1 MRETVIN
8 QQESDAKSDLARL
21 SEAKRRLLQKYL
33 RGEPEKER
41 AERALICRRPP
52 GEPVPLSFAQQQI
65 WLHGQI
71 AGDVPFY
78 NESIV
83 VDRQGPLDVAVLE
96 RCLLEIIRR
105 HEIWRT
111 TFEATAG
118 EPIQIVHPDPRVFPL
133 PTTDLRKLP
142 EAEREAEAVRLATE
156 DAQRPFDLK
165 TGPLMRALLVRMDDE
180 RHRLY
185 MTVHQIISDAASA
198 YRVFLPEL
206 ATLYEAFVGGKPSP
220 LPELPVQ
227 YADFAYWQRKRWSDH
242 TGSEHMAYWRRQLTG
257 ELSPLQWPSDRP
269 RPPIETHR
277 GAIQRFT
284 LPADLV
290 ETLRR
295 LSQQE
300 SVSLYMTLLAGFV
313 ALLHRYTGQ
322 EDITVGST
330 TAGRKQAEVEPLLGC
345 FINPLALRIDLSGN
359 PMFRELL
366 SRVRG
371 VVLDALAHEDAPFPY
386 VVRELRHRPDPSR
399 NPLFQVILSQQPQM
413 PSIASGWDL
422 VTGEISNGGSK
433 LDLMVVLDDRRDSI
447 FGPITYNPDLFDDS
461 AITQMVGNWKTL
473 LTGAAAEPGERI
485 AELPVLTDAE
495 RNRIVVEWNERRVNY
510 PRDRCLHALIEAQ
523 AERTPEA
530 TAVLYE
536 EERLSYQEL
545 NARANQLAH
554 HLRKLGVGTEVLV
567 GICME
572 RSVMMMVALLG
583 ILKAGGAYVPLDP
596 AYPEERL
603 AFMIKDSGLQLLIT
617 HELFRSTLSG
627 QVEKLVRID
636 KDWPIISRE
645 SRENPATEIEPEN
658 LAYVIYTS
666 GSTGRPKGVQICH
679 RSLVNL
685 LTSMRARPGLTEE
698 DSLLA
703 VTTISFDIAALELY
717 LPLIVGARCVLA
729 SREASQDGQRL
740 WRMLDHYEITVM
752 QATPSTW
759 KLLLESGWPGKANLK
774 ILCGG
779 EAMPRE
785 LAEQLIL
792 RACSVWNMYGPTE
805 TTVWS
810 SFHHVTSSAGL
821 IPIGRPIANTQ
832 MYVLDH
838 NMQPV
843 PVGVVG
849 ELYIGGHG
857 LARGYRNRYDLNAEK
872 FIPNPFNCE
881 PGSRLYKTGDL
892 ARYRVDGNIECLWR
906 IDNQVKIRG
915 FRIELG
921 EIESVLR
928 EHPAIRDACVI
939 VREDRPDDPRLVAY
953 VVLAK
958 EEFSSLKDL
967 RNFVKEKLPS
977 YMVPIVVALERLPL
991 TENGKLDRRA
1001 LPAPDH
1007 VEVSDDQSFEGFREP
1022 IEELL
1027 ADIWTHV
1034 LKVERVSMYDNF
1046 FDLGGHSLLATQV
1059 VATLEKELGLRIKP
1073 NELAFQT
1080 LGQLAASCKE
1090 RLSCQ

>member
-1 MRETVIN
+1 MIH
-8 QQESDAKSDLARL
+8 QQESDAKPDPARL

-33 RGEPEKER
+33 RGGVEKEGP
-41 AERALICRRPP
+41 ERGLICPRTP

-65 WLHGQI
+65 WLHGQM

-78 NESIV
+78 NETMTV
-83 VDRQGPLDVAVLE
+83 HRQGLLDVAVLE
-96 RCLLEIIRR
+96 RCLLEVVRR

-111 TFEATAG
+111 TFEIIAG
-118 EPIQIVHPDPRVFPL
+118 EPFQIVHPAPRAFPL
-133 PTTDLRKLP
+133 PVMDLRKLP
-142 EAEREAEAVRLATE
+142 EAKREAEAVRLATE
-156 DAQRPFDLK
+156 DARRPFDLK
-165 TGPLMRALLVRMDDE
+165 TGPLLRALLIRTDDE
-180 RHRLY
+180 RYRLY
-185 MTVHQIISDAASA
+185 MTVHQIIFDAVTA

-206 ATLYEAFVGGKPSP
+206 ATLYQAFVVGKPSP
-220 LPELPVQ
+220 LPHLRIQ

-242 TGSEHMAYWRRQLTG
+242 TGSEHMAYWRRQLAG

-269 RPPIETHR
+269 RPPMETHR

-290 ETLRR
+290 RTLRG

-300 SVSLYMTLLAGFV
+300 GVSVYMALLAGLV
-313 ALLHRYTGQ
+313 ALLHRYTNQ
-322 EDITVGST
+322 EDITVGSL
-330 TAGRKQAEVEPLLGC
+330 TAGRKQAEVEPLLGY
-345 FINPLALRIDLSGN
+345 FVNPLALRIDLSGN
-359 PMFRELL
+359 PTFRELL

-371 VVLDALAHEDAPFPY
+371 VVLDALAHEDAPFPH
-386 VVRELRHRPDPSR
+386 VIRELQHRPDPSR

-413 PSIASGWDL
+413 PSMTPGWDL
-422 VTGEISNGGSK
+422 ATEEICNGGSK
-433 LDLMVVLDDRRDSI
+433 LDLMVVLDDRRDRI
-447 FGPITYNPDLFDDS
+447 FGPITYNPDLFDHS
-461 AITQMVGNWKTL
+461 TITRMVGNWRTL
-473 LTGAAAEPGERI
+473 LTGAAAEPGKHV
-485 AELPVLTDAE
+485 AELPILTDAE
-495 RNRIVVEWNERRVNY
+495 RNQIVAEWNNGQVDY
-510 PRDRCLHALIEAQ
+510 PRDRCVHGLIEAQ

-530 TAVLYE
+530 TAVLCE
-536 EERLSYQEL
+536 GERLTYQEL

-554 HLRKLGVGTEVLV
+554 HLRKLGVGAEVLV
-567 GICME
+567 GVCME

-596 AYPEERL
+596 TYPEERL

-617 HELFRSTLSG
+617 HEPFRKTLSE
-627 QVEKLVRID
+627 QVERLVHID
-636 KDWPIISRE
+636 KDWPIISQE
-645 SRENPATEIEPEN
+645 SRENQVTEIEPEN

-685 LTSMRARPGLTEE
+685 LTSMRVRPGLTEK

-729 SREASQDGQRL
+729 SREASQDGRQL
-740 WRMLDHYEITVM
+740 SRMFDRYEITAM

-759 KLLLESGWPGKANLK
+759 KLLLESGWQGKADLK

-785 LAEQLIL
+785 LAEQLIP
-792 RACSVWNMYGPTE
+792 RAHSVWNMYGPTE

-821 IPIGRPIANTQ
+821 IPIGHPIGNTQ
-832 MYVLDH
+832 MYVLDR

-843 PVGVVG
+843 PVGVIG
-849 ELYIGGHG
+849 ELYIGGDG
-857 LARGYRNRYDLNAEK
+857 LARGYRNRSELNAEK
-872 FIPNPFNCE
+872 FIPNPFDCE
-881 PGSRLYKTGDL
+881 PCSRLYKTGDL
-892 ARYRVDGNIECLWR
+892 ARYRMDGNIECLSR

-921 EIESVLR
+921 EVESVLR

-939 VREDRPDDPRLVAY
+939 VREDLPGDPRLVAY
-953 VVLAK
+953 VVPAK

-967 RNFVKEKLPS
+967 RNFVKEKLPG
-977 YMVPIVVALERLPL
+977 YMVPIVVPLERLPL
-991 TENGKLDRRA
+991 TANGKLDRHA
-1001 LPAPDH
+1001 LPPPDH
-1007 VEVSDDQSFEGFREP
+1007 VAVSDDQSFEGFREP

-1027 ADIWTHV
+1027 AGIWTHL
-1034 LKVERVSMYDNF
+1034 LKVERVSIYDNF

>member
-1 MRETVIN
+1 MHQR
-8 QQESDAKSDLARL
+8 ESDAEPDLAGL

-33 RGEPEKER
+33 RGESEKER
-41 AERALICRRPP
+41 GERALICPRPP

-78 NESIV
+78 NESIA
-83 VDRQGPLDVAVLE
+83 VDRQGLLDVGVLE

-111 TFEATAG
+111 TFEAAAG
-118 EPIQIVHPDPRVFPL
+118 EPIQIVRPAPRVFPL
-133 PTTDLRKLP
+133 PVTDLRKLP

-180 RHRLY
+180 RYRLY
-185 MTVHQIISDAASA
+185 MTAHQIISDAVSA

-206 ATLYEAFVGGKPSP
+206 ATLYEAFAAGKPSP
-220 LPELPVQ
+220 LPDLSIQ

-242 TGSEHMAYWRRQLTG
+242 TGSEHMAYWRRQLAG
-257 ELSPLQWPSDRP
+257 ELSPLQWPSNRP
-269 RPPIETHR
+269 RPSIETHR

-290 ETLRR
+290 RTLRR

-300 SVSLYMTLLAGFV
+300 GVSLYMTLLAGFAV
-313 ALLHRYTGQ
+313 LLHRYTGQ
-322 EDITVGST
+322 EDIIVGGT
-330 TAGRKQAEVEPLLGC
+330 TAGRKRAEVEPLLGC
-345 FINPLALRIDLSGN
+345 FMNPLALRIDLSGN
-359 PMFRELL
+359 PIFRELL

-371 VVLDALAHEDAPFPY
+371 VVLDALAHEDVPFPHI
-386 VVRELRHRPDPSR
+386 VRELRHRPDPSR

-422 VTGEISNGGSK
+422 VAGEISNGGSK
-433 LDLMVVLDDRRDSI
+433 LDLMVVLDDRRDRI
-447 FGPITYNPDLFDDS
+447 FGPVTYNPDLFDDS
-461 AITQMVGNWKTL
+461 AITRMVGNWKTL
-473 LTGAAAEPGERI
+473 LTGAAAEPGKHI

-495 RNRIVVEWNERRVNY
+495 QNQIVVEWNDTRVNY
-510 PRDRCLHALIEAQ
+510 PKYLCLPALFEAQ
-523 AERTPEA
+523 VERTPDA
-530 TAVLYE
+530 TAVVCE
-536 EERLSYQEL
+536 EERLSYREL

-554 HLRKLGVGTEVLV
+554 HLCKLGVGAEVLV

-572 RSVMMMVALLG
+572 RSVEMMVALLG

-603 AFMIKDSGLQLLIT
+603 AFMIKDSGLQVLIT
-617 HELFRSTLSG
+617 HEPFRSTLTD
-627 QVEKLVRID
+627 QVEKLVRMD
-636 KDWPIISRE
+636 KDWPAISQE
-645 SRENPATEIEPEN
+645 GRENPASEIEPEN

-666 GSTGRPKGVQICH
+666 GSTGRPKGVQIYH

-717 LPLIVGARCVLA
+717 LPLMVGARCVLA
-729 SREASQDGQRL
+729 SRESSGDGQRL
-740 WRMLDHYEITVM
+740 WSMLDDYEITVM

-759 KLLLESGWPGKANLK
+759 KLLLESGWPGKADLK

-785 LAEQLIL
+785 LAEQLIS

-810 SFHHVTSSAGL
+810 SLHRVTSSAGL
-821 IPIGRPIANTQ
+821 IPIGRPIGNTQ
-832 MYVLDH
+832 MYLLDR

-843 PVGVVG
+843 PVGVIG
-849 ELYIGGHG
+849 ELYIGGDG
-857 LARGYRNRYDLNAEK
+857 LARGYRNRPELNAEK
-872 FIPNPFNCE
+872 FIPNPFGCE
-881 PGSRLYKTGDL
+881 PGARLYKTGDV
-892 ARYRVDGNIECLWR
+892 ARCRADGNIECLWR
-906 IDNQVKIRG
+906 IDNQVKVRG

-928 EHPAIRDACVI
+928 EHPATRDVCVI
-939 VREDRPDDPRLVAY
+939 VREDRPGDPRLVAY
-953 VVLAK
+953 VVPAK
-958 EEFSSLKDL
+958 EQLFSVKDL
-967 RNFVKEKLPS
+967 LSFVKEKLPS
-977 YMVPIVVALERLPL
+977 YMIPILVALERFPL
-991 TENGKLDRRA
+991 TANGKLDRRA

-1007 VEVSDDQSFEGFREP
+1007 VELSDDQSSGGLREP

-1027 ADIWTHV
+1027 AGIWTDV
-1034 LKVERVSMYDNF
+1034 LKVERVSIYDNF

-1059 VATLEKELGLRIKP
+1059 VARLQKELGLRIKAS
-1073 NELAFQT
+1073 ELAFQT

-1090 RLSCQ
+1090 RLYCQ

>member
-717 LPLIVGARCVLA
+717 LPLMVGARCVLA

-740 WRMLDHYEITVM
+740 WRMLGHYEITVM

-821 IPIGRPIANTQ
+821 IPIGRPIGNTQ
-832 MYVLDH
+832 MYVLDR
-838 NMQPV
+838 NMHPV

-849 ELYIGGHG
+849 ELYIGGDG

-872 FIPNPFNCE
+872 FIPNPFDCE

-1034 LKVERVSMYDNF
+1034 LKVERVSIFDNF

>member
-1 MRETVIN
+1 MRETAIH

-33 RGEPEKER
+33 RGEPAKER
-41 AERALICRRPP
+41 GERALICPRPP

-96 RCLLEIIRR
+96 RCLIEIIRR

-118 EPIQIVHPDPRVFPL
+118 EPIQSVHPAPRVFPL
-133 PTTDLRKLP
+133 PMTDLRKLP

-156 DAQRPFDLK
+156 NAQRPFDLK

-206 ATLYEAFVGGKPSP
+206 VTLYEVFAAGKPSP

-257 ELSPLQWPSDRP
+257 ELSSLQWPSDRP

-290 ETLRR
+290 RTLRH

-300 SVSLYMTLLAGFV
+300 RVSLYMTLLAGFV

-359 PMFRELL
+359 PTFRELL

-433 LDLMVVLDDRRDSI
+433 LDLMVVLDDRRDRI

-461 AITQMVGNWKTL
+461 AITQMVGNWNTL
-473 LTGAAAEPGERI
+473 LTGAAAEPGKHI

-495 RNRIVVEWNERRVNY
+495 RNRIVVEWNDRRVDY
-510 PRDRCLHALIEAQ
+510 PRDRCLHVLIEAQ
-523 AERTPEA
+523 VERTPEA
-530 TAVLYE
+530 TAVVCE
-536 EERLSYQEL
+536 EERLSYREL

-554 HLRKLGVGTEVLV
+554 HLRKLGVGAEVLV

-596 AYPEERL
+596 AYPQERL
-603 AFMIKDSGLQLLIT
+603 AFMIKDSGLQVLIT
-617 HELFRSTLSG
+617 HEPFRSTLSK

-645 SRENPATEIEPEN
+645 SQENPATEIEPEN

-685 LTSMRARPGLTEE
+685 LTSMRDRPGLTEE

-717 LPLIVGARCVLA
+717 LPLMVGARCVLA

-759 KLLLESGWPGKANLK
+759 KLLFESGWPGKANLK

-810 SFHHVTSSAGL
+810 SFHSVTSSAAP

-832 MYVLDH
+832 MYVLDR

-849 ELYIGGHG
+849 ELYIGGDG
-857 LARGYRNRYDLNAEK
+857 LARGYRNRSDLNAEK
-872 FIPNPFNCE
+872 FIPNPFDCE
-881 PGSRLYKTGDL
+881 LGSRLYKTGDL
-892 ARYRVDGNIECLWR
+892 ARYRVDGNIECLCR

-921 EIESVLR
+921 EIESVLH

-977 YMVPIVVALERLPL
+977 YMVPIVVQLERLPL
-991 TENGKLDRRA
+991 TVNGKLDRRA

-1007 VEVSDDQSFEGFREP
+1007 VEVSDGQSFEGFREP

-1034 LKVERVSMYDNF
+1034 LKVERVSIYDNF